1 MWYFYF
7 TVELLWFVMVNLLL
21 ADRSAC
27 LMAYFSFVVFN
38 ALIGLMLLCCL
49 ALGSGFFLV
58 FIGKFGLLPLLS
70 VVFNYLSYVSMPF
83 LVNYVLLKL
92 GYFLIYLSAAHSHT
106 HVQNSE
112 LLLCLASL
120 AALFVLSVSHN
131 LVSFNLYSIVSSTF
145 TYLLLLILYIA
156 SSNSLFA
163 LVYIVLY
170 SYCSIVLYYVFSI
183 ALKQPSHTHASAWS
197 PPASNVS
204 LSFQLL
210 DLNSIAA
217 FMYPLYSSFL
227 VYMLVVA
234 GVVPLFVF
242 FLKVFY
248 VCLASAS
255 LPLVFVLSFGVFFMF
270 SYAFLNLLLHCC

>member
-1 MWYFYF
+1 
-7 TVELLWFVMVNLLL
+7 
-21 ADRSAC
+21 
-27 LMAYFSFVVFN
+27 
-38 ALIGLMLLCCL
+38 
-49 ALGSGFFLV
+49 
-58 FIGKFGLLPLLS
+58 
-70 VVFNYLSYVSMPF
+70 MPF

-170 SYCSIVLYYVFSI
+170 SYCSLVLYYVFSI
-183 ALKQPSHTHASAWS
+183 ALKQPSHTHASAAWS
-197 PPASNVS
+197 PSNASTSNA
-204 LSFQLL
+204 LSFHLL